1 MAVQKLFV
9 EGLGHGDE
17 SRVESGLRAIHGVLY
32 AAASHADS
40 CAEIEFEDDAV
51 TSAMLQ
57 DALRKMGYPSRI
69 VG

>member
-17 SRVESGLRAIHGVLY
+17 RRVESQLRSIEGVLY
-32 AAASHADS
+32 AIASHADS
-40 CAEIEFEDDAV
+40 CAEVEFEDDVV

-57 DALRKMGYPSRI
+57 EALQRMGYSSRI
-69 VG
+69 AG